1 MDFSGIEMT
10 VIRDYQDKFW
20 EFDPKNID
28 TGAPLHVK
36 LKKGDKLVA
45 VGPIIYKNSIAGI
58 NAMTAD
64 GKFVDIKLK
73 YLQADPAK
81 LTQQKPNVRKIEE
94 I

>member
-1 MDFSGIEMT
+1 MDFTGIELT
-10 VIRDYQDKFW
+10 VIRDYQDEFW
-20 EFDPKNID
+20 EFDPKNTEIG
-28 TGAPLHVK
+28 TPLHVK

-73 YLQADPAK
+73 YLQVDPAK
-81 LTQQKPNVRKIEE
+81 LVKNKSNKKS
-94 I
+94 